1 MRKGVYNVNVDS
13 SLIKEFNKSEFYRYL
28 EGNGF
33 EYYISK
39 ISRSLGIEIK
49 RIPNL
54 RVKNNSYEGIVDLN
68 YEIIKSLYADKQFIK
83 LLDKNTLRNFLF
95 NNKNRIYRDPDNWLE
110 KKCVVNNKEIILSAD
125 GLITAKNLFDLH
137 EGTEKWIEEYVK
149 YRRRAYVFFPKHG
162 VSINQQRYTIF
173 NDRIDYTLFDIKHFY
188 QLRKSNCEDEV
199 LRNAVMDQQNG
210 CKLAKALVKDETLI
224 WLNNFNS
231 FEEFIDLNYGHHK
244 FVEMQ
249 NGEYS
254 VLDLEVGNGEIIR
267 SYKNNGYKM
276 DLTSIDNYYKNLF
289 DLME

>member
-33 EYYISK
+33 EYYIGK
-39 ISRSLGIEIK
+39 IRRSLGVEIK

-68 YEIIKSLYADKQFIK
+68 YEIIKSLYADKHFIK
-83 LLDKNTLRNFLF
+83 LLDNNTLRMILF
-95 NNKNRIYRDPDNWLE
+95 NKKNGIYLDPDNWLE
-110 KKCVVNNKEIILSAD
+110 KKCVVNNKEIILSSD
-125 GLITAKNLFDLH
+125 GLITVKNLFDLH
-137 EGTEKWIEEYVK
+137 EGTEKWIEEYAK
-149 YRRRAYVFFPKHG
+149 YRRKAYVFFPKHS

-173 NDRIDYTLFDIKHFY
+173 DDRIDYTLFDIKYFY
-188 QLRKSNCEDEV
+188 QLRKSNCEDEE

-210 CKLAKALVKDETLI
+210 CKLAKAFVKDKTFI
-224 WLNNFNS
+224 WLNSFNS
-231 FEEFIDLNYGHHK
+231 FKHFIDSNSEYHK
-244 FVEMQ
+244 FVKMQ